1 MKAFFWSFLIFVFSQ
16 TIAFAQL
23 AENSDIKTPDDINDG
38 WSVANLK
45 DVGFAQ
51 QPLKEF
57 FQSVKDGEY
66 EGLDALLIAYDGQLV
81 LDEYFNTGEI
91 DNVHTIQSITK
102 SLTSLLIGAAY
113 DDGILSDLDEPVHNF
128 FPKYSDSAQA
138 NTWSPSLRHV
148 LMMSAGLE
156 WNETDIPYSN
166 PNNDAV
172 QMNNSNDMFYYLL
185 SKERKEGVQPGEKFY
200 YNSGLSIL
208 LGGVLESATGYPAD
222 HYAEKTLF
230 ARLGIDDYQWI
241 SFNGKV
247 HTGGGLSLKA
257 RDLLKMGQLVLDKGK
272 WNDERVISE
281 SWIEES
287 TAHYLDA
294 EFAHDTLG
302 YGYQWWRDDF
312 IVKDESYQVI
322 YGSGYGGQY
331 LWIIPDLDLVVVALH
346 QISNGKEASQIF
358 GRNEMEEIIFPA
370 VLKVH

>member
-1 MKAFFWSFLIFVFSQ
+1 MKVFFWSFLIFLFSQ

-23 AENSDIKTPDDINDG
+23 AEHSDIKTPDDINDG

-51 QPLKEF
+51 QTLKEF
-57 FQSVKDGEY
+57 FQSVKNGEY
-66 EGLDALLIAYDGQLV
+66 EGLNALLIAYDGQLV

-102 SLTSLLIGAAY
+102 SLTSLLIGIAY

-128 FPKYSDSAQA
+128 FPKYSDSVQA

-185 SKERKEGVQPGEKFY
+185 SKDRKAGVQPGEKFY

-208 LGGVLESATGYPAD
+208 LGGVLENATGHPAD

-230 ARLGIDDYQWI
+230 AKLGIDDYQWI

-287 TAHYLDA
+287 TPHYLDA

-302 YGYQWWRDDF
+302 YG
-312 IVKDESYQVI
+312 
-322 YGSGYGGQY
+322 
-331 LWIIPDLDLVVVALH
+331 
-346 QISNGKEASQIF
+346 
-358 GRNEMEEIIFPA
+358 
-370 VLKVH
+370 